1 MPPTGHAPFAVFNRT
16 GNVAIRALLE
26 SPLHGLASGRLAL
39 ISVTG
44 RRSGRTYTFPVE
56 YKQRGDAVKV
66 GVGWPDRKI
75 WWRNLLGEGGPVT
88 MRIRGQER
96 SGRGVAR
103 RGDDGSVT
111 VEIALD

>member
-1 MPPTGHAPFAVFNRT
+1 VPPKGHAPFAVFNRT

-26 SPLHGLASGRLAL
+26 SPLHGLASRQLAL
-39 ISVTG
+39 ITVTG

-88 MRIRGQER
+88 MLIRGQER
-96 SGRGVAR
+96 SGHAVAR
-103 RGDDGSVT
+103 RRDDGSVT